1 MCSKRKRTD
10 LDLRDA
16 DEVEI
21 IKSLDANCKR
31 KYVAEKYGV
40 DVSTLSKLLTN
51 SDIVMKDFHSS
62 LSATSCKRMR
72 TSVYSGS
79 GVEQAK

>member
-31 KYVAEKYGV
+31 KDVEEKY
-40 DVSTLSKLLTN
+40 DVVIKAFKNRDKITKISFLTFCYQ
-51 SDIVMKDFHSS
+51 M
-62 LSATSCKRMR
+62 
-72 TSVYSGS
+72 
-79 GVEQAK
+79 